1 MLLNF
6 INDNSESNL
15 QSKQNNLK
23 VNIIKELDK
32 IMSESGLEEV
42 KVGVTWRHI
51 VVTALATGVA
61 TILAI
66 YAVIIAPV
74 APFPGVS
81 GLYLAA
87 AIYVPLSLWLGMW
100 GCFAGYFS
108 CVILGFVSGFGAW
121 SFYWALADFFEGLV
135 PLLAFRILKADVDIG
150 ADLKRKKELYI
161 VLGILVVDLI
171 LSAIATAIP
180 GLEALWL
187 TTFIIAII
195 LIIVMYVI
203 NPSKSWLLFVVFG
216 IFGAAII
223 SALFGISGLVLMG
236 IAPPESFWIGV
247 IGWFAG
253 DLIVLSAIAT
263 PLMVTLTGKI
273 KQTPVFV
280 EKWFS

>member
-1 MLLNF
+1 
-6 INDNSESNL
+6 
-15 QSKQNNLK
+15 
-23 VNIIKELDK
+23 
-32 IMSESGLEEV
+32 MSEMEEV

-61 TILAI
+61 AILAI
-66 YAVIIAPV
+66 YAVIAAPV

-100 GCFAGYFS
+100 GCLAGYFS
-108 CVILGFVSGFGAW
+108 CVILGFVSGFGMW
-121 SFYWALADFFEGLV
+121 SFYWSLADFFEGLV

-150 ADLKRKKELYI
+150 AGLKRKNELYI
-161 VLGILVVDLI
+161 ILGILIIDLI
-171 LSAIATAIP
+171 IAAIATAVP
-180 GLEALWL
+180 GLEVLWIVTL
-187 TTFIIAII
+187 IIAIV
-195 LIIVMYVI
+195 LIIGMYVI

-216 IFGAAII
+216 IFGAAIV
-223 SALFGISGLVLMG
+223 SALFGISGLVFIG

-273 KQTPVFV
+273 KQTSVFV